1 MAIPSYL
8 EKCFTPVEYRV
19 DNLLVTF
26 HGGEE
31 SMTTLLSE
39 AMRKRTRLI
48 W

>member
-26 HGGEE
+26 HGE
-31 SMTTLLSE
+31 MTTLLSE